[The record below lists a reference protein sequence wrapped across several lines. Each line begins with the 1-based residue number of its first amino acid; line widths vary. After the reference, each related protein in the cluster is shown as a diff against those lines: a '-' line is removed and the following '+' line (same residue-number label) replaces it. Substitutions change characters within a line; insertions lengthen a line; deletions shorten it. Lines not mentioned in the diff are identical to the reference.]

1 MWRTAHK
8 SLYGMALQVSDEKP
22 QFFMF
27 YMEQIAG
34 IGRICLNSYINEIC
48 QSNNKA
54 VKSNMCRFI
63 DEDKN

>member
-1 MWRTAHK
+1 MAYRTYIFIW
-8 SLYGMALQVSDEKP
+8 YGVAGIECITSI
-22 QFFMF
+22 FMF
-27 YMEQIAG
+27 YVEQIAG
-34 IGRICLNSYINEIC
+34 IGHICLNSHINEIC